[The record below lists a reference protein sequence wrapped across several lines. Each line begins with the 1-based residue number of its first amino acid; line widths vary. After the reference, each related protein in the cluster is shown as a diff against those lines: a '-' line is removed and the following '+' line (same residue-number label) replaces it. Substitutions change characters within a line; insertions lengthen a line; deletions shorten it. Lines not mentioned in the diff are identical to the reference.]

1 MQFNLLRENL
11 PLKIFSFLVAIAAW
25 FVVSGEVE
33 HVKDY
38 VVPVDYV
45 HLADDLEMSGVIP
58 NTVDVR
64 LRAAEQV
71 LKRAADDGMTALI
84 DLSNS
89 PPGEQ
94 RIQMNES
101 LLDIP
106 GGAQVVRISPALIP
120 IRIEK
125 RVTREVPVVAA
136 FAGSPAEGY
145 RQVGQQ
151 NEPAMVTIS
160 GPASE
165 VEAVQ
170 RALTGTI
177 VLEGETGDIE
187 VEVRPIPDAPE
198 GSRVRVVSPRDPVR
212 VRVTIEP
219 PPLEIGPFMIE
230 EPVDPGPVPGDGA
243 AS

>member
-1 MQFNLLRENL
+1 MRFNLLRENL
-11 PLKIFSFLVAIAAW
+11 PLKIFSLLLAIVAWI
-25 FVVSGEVE
+25 VVRGEVE
-33 HVKDY
+33 HVKDF
-38 VVPVDYV
+38 VVPIDYV
-45 HLADDLEMSGVIP
+45 HLPGDLEMSGAVP
-58 NTVDVR
+58 DTVNVR

-71 LKRAADDGMTALI
+71 LKRATENGLTALI
-84 DLSNS
+84 DLSNA

-94 RIQMNES
+94 RIQMTES
-101 LLDIP
+101 LLDLP
-106 GGAQVVRISPALIP
+106 GGAQVASISPALIR

-151 NEPAMVTIS
+151 IEPSMVTVS

-165 VEAVQ
+165 VAAVR

-177 VLEGETGDIE
+177 VLEGETGDVE

-219 PPLEIGPFMIE
+219 PPLDIGPFMIE
-230 EPVDPGPVPGDGA
+230 EPAEPAPGDGA

>member
-1 MQFNLLRENL
+1 MRFNLLRENL
-11 PLKIFSFLVAIAAW
+11 PLKIFSLLLAIVAWLV
-25 FVVSGEVE
+25 VRGEVE

-38 VVPVDYV
+38 VVPLDYV
-45 HLADDLEMSGVIP
+45 HLPDDLDMSGPVP

-71 LKRAADDGMTALI
+71 LKRATENGMTALI
-84 DLSNS
+84 DLSNA

-94 RIQMNES
+94 RIQLTEN
-101 LLDIP
+101 LFDTP
-106 GGAQVVRISPALIP
+106 AGAQVVRITPALIS

-136 FAGSPAEGY
+136 FAGSPAAGF
-145 RQVGQQ
+145 RQTGQQ
-151 NEPAMVTIS
+151 IEPSMVTVS

-165 VEAVQ
+165 VAAVE

-177 VLEGETGDIE
+177 VLEGRTADLE
-187 VEVRPIPDAPE
+187 VQVRPVPDAPP
-198 GSRVRVVSPRDPVR
+198 GSRVRVVSPRQPVR

-219 PPLEIGPFMIE
+219 PPLEIGPFLTD
-230 EPVDPGPVPGDGA
+230 EPDEPKPRGEA

>member
-1 MQFNLLRENL
+1 MRFNLLRENL
-11 PLKIFSFLVAIAAW
+11 PLKIFSLLLAIVAWI
-25 FVVSGEVE
+25 VVRGEVE
-33 HVKDY
+33 HVKDF
-38 VVPVDYV
+38 VVPIDYV
-45 HLADDLEMSGVIP
+45 HLADDLEMSGAIP
-58 NTVDVR
+58 DTVDVR

-71 LKRAADDGMTALI
+71 LKRATEDGLTALI
-84 DLSNS
+84 DLSNA

-94 RIQMNES
+94 QIQLTEN
-101 LLDIP
+101 LLDMP
-106 GGAQVVRISPALIP
+106 GGAQVVRISPALIL
-120 IRIEK
+120 IRIEE

-136 FAGSPAEGY
+136 FAGSPADGY

-151 NEPAMVTIS
+151 IEPSMVTVS

-165 VEAVQ
+165 VAAVQ

-187 VEVRPIPDAPE
+187 VEVRPVPDAPE

-219 PPLEIGPFMIE
+219 PPIELGPFLIE
-230 EPVDPGPVPGDGA
+230 EPAEPGPGDG
-243 AS
+243 SDS

>member
-1 MQFNLLRENL
+1 MRFNLLRDNL
-11 PLKIFSFLVAIAAW
+11 PLKIFSLLLAIVAWI
-25 FVVSGEVE
+25 VVHGEVE
-33 HVKDY
+33 HVKDF
-38 VVPVDYV
+38 VVPIDYV
-45 HLADDLEMSGVIP
+45 HLADDLEMSGTVP

-71 LKRAADDGMTALI
+71 LKRATENGLTALI
-84 DLSNS
+84 DLSNA

-94 RIQMNES
+94 RIQLTEN
-101 LLDIP
+101 LLEMP
-106 GGAQVVRISPALIP
+106 AGAQVVRISPALIL
-120 IRIEK
+120 IRIEQ

-136 FAGSPAEGY
+136 FAGSPADGY

-151 NEPAMVTIS
+151 IEPSMVTVS

-165 VEAVQ
+165 VAAVQ

-177 VLEGETGDIE
+177 VLEGKTGDIE
-187 VEVRPIPDAPE
+187 VEVRPVPDAPE

-219 PPLEIGPFMIE
+219 PPLEIGPFLIE
-230 EPVDPGPVPGDGA
+230 DPAEPGPDDGA
-243 AS
+243 DS

>member
-1 MQFNLLRENL
+1 MRFNLLRQNL
-11 PLKIFSFLVAIAAW
+11 PLKIFSLLLAILAW
-25 FVVSGEVE
+25 IVVRGEVE

-38 VVPVDYV
+38 VVPLDYV
-45 HLADDLEMSGVIP
+45 NLPDDLEMSGAVP
-58 NTVDVR
+58 DTVDVR

-71 LKRAADDGMTALI
+71 LKRATENGVTALI
-84 DLSNS
+84 DLSNA

-94 RIQMNES
+94 RIQLTES

-136 FAGSPAEGY
+136 FAGSPADGY
-145 RQVGQQ
+145 RHVGHQI
-151 NEPAMVTIS
+151 EPPMVTVS

-165 VEAVQ
+165 VAAVQ

-177 VLEGETGDIE
+177 VLEGETDDLE

-198 GSRVRVVSPRDPVR
+198 GSRVQVVSPSDPVR

-219 PPLEIGPFMIE
+219 LPVEIGPLMIE
-230 EPVDPGPVPGDGA
+230 EEAESSPGDGA